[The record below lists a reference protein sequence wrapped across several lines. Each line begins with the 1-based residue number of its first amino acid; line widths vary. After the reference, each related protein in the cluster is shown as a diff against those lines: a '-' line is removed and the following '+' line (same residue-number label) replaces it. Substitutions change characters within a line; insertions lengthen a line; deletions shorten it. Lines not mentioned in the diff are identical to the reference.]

1 MHANNT
7 SKNALIGAAGLLSGT
22 GYAIAR
28 RNPETVLP
36 ILKLSAASGL
46 AGALLGWGLAAYKNS
61 PTHILVL
68 SLGANFGVTSAMFL
82 SKPMLQTSVHE
93 SPARAYIYYTY
104 SGLVGSLEILK
115 WLR

>member
-1 MHANNT
+1 MHANNI

-22 GYAIAR
+22 SYAIAR

-46 AGALLGWGLAAYKNS
+46 AGALLGWGLSAYRNS

-68 SLGANFGVTSAMFL
+68 SLGANFAVTSAMFL
-82 SKPMLQTSVHE
+82 SKATFQSSVPDNE
-93 SPARAYIYYTY
+93 SK
-104 SGLVGSLEILK
+104 V
-115 WLR
+115 